1 MSARDPELLS
11 PEEKRASEAVRSLRS
26 PPLDAAYRARLKR
39 EFASG
44 ALAGTGTRERS
55 APPPLPFWRRPALA
69 WVALP
74 AAAAAALI
82 VVGALNRGPGWELVS
97 SRGAGEAVV
106 DGVPVPM
113 ARAADLARRLKPG
126 VRLQLP
132 TDGEIEIALRGQLAI
147 QVAPGTDVTLPASAG
162 RWFGRSARANVA
174 HGELRITTGAGFQG
188 ARLAVETPEAM
199 VEVTGTTLA
208 VICEPT
214 GTCVCVL
221 EGRVRVAGPAEGA
234 GVMVPEGQRRYVF
247 NDARPPETAGI
258 RPNEHVSLQ
267 EFREL
272 KRAMME
278 GGGR

>member
-1 MSARDPELLS
+1 MSARGPELLS
-11 PEEKRASEAVRSLRS
+11 PEQKRASDAVRALGA
-26 PPLDAAYRARLKR
+26 PPADAAYRARLKR

-44 ALAGTGTRERS
+44 ALGARERP
-55 APPPLPFWRRPALA
+55 AVLPLPFWRRPALA

-82 VVGALNRGPGWELVS
+82 AVSTLNRGPDWELVA
-97 SRGAGEAVV
+97 SRGTGEAVV
-106 DGVPVPM
+106 DGVPVSM
-113 ARAADLARRLKPG
+113 ARAGDLKRRLRPG
-126 VRLQLP
+126 ARLQLP
-132 TDGEIEIALRGQLAI
+132 PDGEIEIALRGQMAM
-147 QVAPGTDVTLPASAG
+147 QVVAGTDVTLPAAAG
-162 RWFGRSARANVA
+162 RWFGRSARANVT
-174 HGELRITTGAGFQG
+174 HGELRITTGAGFHG

-221 EGRVRVAGPAEGA
+221 EGRVRVAGQAEGA
-234 GVMVPEGQRRYVF
+234 GVMVPEGRRRYVF
-247 NDARPPETAGI
+247 NDARPPETAEI
-258 RPNEHVSLQ
+258 RANEHVSLA

-278 GGGR
+278 GGR